1 MTTRP
6 RLDPDIRRRVY
17 SAEEEIE
24 RAREEARERQARRNE
39 RIRQAKGSLAKIA
52 RDVGLSKERVRQI
65 RRAA

>member
-1 MTTRP
+1 MTPRP

-17 SAEEEIE
+17 GAEEEIE
-24 RAREEARERQARRNE
+24 RAREEARDRQARRNE

-52 RDVGLSKERVRQI
+52 RDFRLTRARIWQI